1 MDLSFLQNYM
11 VYSIIGVCLCVGYIL
26 KNTVPSKKINQY
38 IPLIMGVVG
47 LLFNVYVQ
55 QAINID
61 VILAGLF
68 SGLAST
74 GMYEAFRNVIDK
86 FKNKEVK

>member
-1 MDLSFLQNYM
+1 MDLAFLQNYM

-26 KNTVPSKKINQY
+26 KNTVPSKKVNQY
-38 IPLIMGVVG
+38 IPLIMGGVG
-47 LLFNVYVQ
+47 LLLNIYVQ

-61 VILAGLF
+61 VVLAGLF

>member
-1 MDLSFLQNYM
+1 MDLAFLQNYM
-11 VYSIIGVCLCVGYIL
+11 VESIIGVCLCVGYIL
-26 KNTVPSKKINQY
+26 KNTLPSKKVNQY
-38 IPLIMGVVG
+38 IPLIMGAVG
-47 LLFNVYVQ
+47 LLLNIYVQ

>member
-1 MDLSFLQNYM
+1 MDLAFLQNYM

-26 KNTVPSKKINQY
+26 KNTLSSKKVNQY

-47 LLFNVYVQ
+47 LLLNIYVQ

-61 VILAGLF
+61 VVLAGLF